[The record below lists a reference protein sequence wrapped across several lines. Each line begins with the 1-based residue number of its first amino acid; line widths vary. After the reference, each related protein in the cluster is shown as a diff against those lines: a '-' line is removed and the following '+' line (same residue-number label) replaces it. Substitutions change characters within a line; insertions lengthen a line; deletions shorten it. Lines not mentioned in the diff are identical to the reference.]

1 MIASKFSS
9 FAFRRLLGK
18 CSVSRFFTILV
29 LWLLCAFA
37 AGFANAETYQ
47 LKDGQSIT
55 GEFVSG
61 DEHGVLLKLGENKY
75 SERIPWG
82 KFSQSDLKDIAQKN
96 PKMAQLIDPFIE
108 LTQDEKIQRSTIVI
122 KEVPRLQRPVAG
134 SLLGGLLSSSIGLFI
149 AGVLYLANL
158 YAAFEISKYRARP
171 VGLVCGVSAV
181 APLVGPIIFLSLPT
195 LLNKT
200 GEKEKEEDVL
210 PEAPPEEYADA
221 PNADPA
227 GSEAPAPGGLHIAR
241 PTQTQQG
248 TAAAVPAIPPTVV
261 YERGQFT
268 FNRRFFETKF
278 AGFFGVA
285 PRDAEKDMMI
295 VIKSARGEFVGQRI
309 SRITATE
316 LHFQVNKGGAS
327 EEVVLP
333 FLDVK
338 QVQLKHKDA

>member
-1 MIASKFSS
+1 
-9 FAFRRLLGK
+9 
-18 CSVSRFFTILV
+18 VSRLFTILSV
-29 LWLLCAFA
+29 WFCCAFA
-37 AGFANAETYQ
+37 AGFAQAETYQ
-47 LKDGQSIT
+47 LKDGQILT

-82 KFSQSDLKDIAQKN
+82 KFSQNDLKDIAQKN
-96 PKMAQLIDPFIE
+96 PKVAQLIDPFIE

-122 KEVPRLQRPVAG
+122 KESSRLQRPAAG
-134 SLLGGLLSSSIGLFI
+134 SLLGSLLSSGIGLFI
-149 AGVLYLANL
+149 VFVLYLANL
-158 YAAFEISKYRARP
+158 YAAFEISRYRARP
-171 VGLVCGVSAV
+171 AGLVCGVSAV
-181 APLVGPIIFLSLPT
+181 APVVGPIIFLSLPMQ
-195 LLNKT
+195 LKRA
-200 GEKEKEEDVL
+200 EVKEREEDVL
-210 PEAPPEEYADA
+210 PEAPPEEYADDQ
-221 PNADPA
+221 NATPSA
-227 GSEAPAPGGLHIAR
+227 VAGGLHIAR
-241 PTQTQQG
+241 PETGSTQAQHG
-248 TAAAVPAIPPTVV
+248 TGAAAPALPPTVV

-278 AGFFGVA
+278 PGFFGVA
-285 PRDAEKDMMI
+285 PRDAEKDMLV

-327 EEVVLP
+327 EEVAIP